1 MKRADELRKLELQVR
16 IRMRRERWRAR
27 LSGGVPAGGEVPL
40 PPNIFPR
47 SQTLRMVLAHPGVA
61 AGAFAAAAIL
71 GPSRLV
77 RWAAMLL
84 PLLRR

>member
-1 MKRADELRKLELQVR
+1 MKRADELRQIELQIL

-27 LSGGVPAGGEVPL
+27 LAGGAFAGGADQR
-40 PPNIFPR
+40 PPETFPR

-61 AGAFAAAAIL
+61 AGAFAAAAAL
-71 GPSRLV
+71 GPSRLI
-77 RWAAMLL
+77 RWATVLL

>member
-1 MKRADELRKLELQVR
+1 MKRADELRTLELQIR
-16 IRMRRERWRAR
+16 IRMRRERWCAR
-27 LSGGVPAGGEVPL
+27 LASGAPDGGADRGGPDT
-40 PPNIFPR
+40 FPR

-61 AGAFAAAAIL
+61 AGAFAAAAML
-71 GPSRLV
+71 GPSRLI